1 MLTRDRELP
10 RGCYVHALKPSQRF
24 KEILVRLDLV
34 GRLRLFT
41 LCLECNR
48 PLRDVAKAQVL
59 DRLPPDQREAIAL
72 AYSSGLTHAEIAAQL
87 GVPLGTVKG
96 RIRLGLDRLRQAL
109 GVPR

>member
-1 MLTRDRELP
+1 VLTRDRELP

-59 DRLPPDQREAIAL
+59 DRLPPMVRERYARFTTCDAC
-72 AYSSGLTHAEIAAQL
+72 
-87 GVPLGTVKG
+87 G
-96 RIRLGLDRLRQAL
+96 RIYWEGSHWQRMRELVDDATACKG
-109 GVPR
+109 